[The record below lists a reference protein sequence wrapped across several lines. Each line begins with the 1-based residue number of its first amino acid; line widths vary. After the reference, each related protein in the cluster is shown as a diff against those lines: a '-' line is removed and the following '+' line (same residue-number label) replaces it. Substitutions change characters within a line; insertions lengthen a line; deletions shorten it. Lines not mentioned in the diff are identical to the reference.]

1 MKSVNFYA
9 QVHLREKKK
18 QKTFFLSLRFR
29 TRKASEKWKRKRSLN
44 ALGLLHRGVCCL
56 LVEAAE
62 AMANNLPSFLFTT
75 QHPTSPDTGHHSSF
89 FKFMECDVL

>member
-9 QVHLREKKK
+9 HVHFREKKT
-18 QKTFFLSLRFR
+18 QKTFFL
-29 TRKASEKWKRKRSLN
+29 KACASERERLLKMEKRSLN
-44 ALGLLHRGVCCL
+44 ALGLLHRGVGCL

-62 AMANNLPSFLFTT
+62 AMAHNLPSFLFTT